1 MIRFLS
7 IIFVAFVA
15 GMLVQLL
22 AIKQDAQ
29 SNQTDR
35 LFRASPILAR
45 YATQVAEAAKPGPN
59 SKEFVKT
66 VGNDD
71 PTAAVAS
78 LYKRVIDR
86 WAYVSD
92 PEDTVDWLRPAERML
107 VDWEGDCEDFAILMA
122 SLLQSLPTSI
132 DCRIVLAGPSDDNNQ
147 HHAFVELRL
156 CDAGEDEQPLLDE
169 LGRHWRAGKLRYRRD
184 AEGLWLALDGGVP
197 PVPHTGQP
205 RLAISPDGR
214 VVHFE
219 ELRNFT
225 FRSDTKGTLR

>member
-1 MIRFLS
+1 MFRFLS

-15 GMLVQLL
+15 GMLIQLF

-35 LFRASPILAR
+35 LFRASPILDR
-45 YATQVAEAAKPGPN
+45 YAKQVADAGKPGPN
-59 SKEFVKT
+59 SRKFVEG
-66 VGNDD
+66 VDDDD
-71 PTAAVAS
+71 PIAQVAS
-78 LYKRVIDR
+78 LYKRSIDR
-86 WAYVSD
+86 WKYVSD
-92 PEDTVDWLRPAERML
+92 PEDSVDWLRPAEQML

-122 SLLQSLPTSI
+122 SLLQSLETSI
-132 DCRIVLAGPSDDNNQ
+132 DCRIVLAGPSADNDQ

-156 CDAGEDEQPLLDE
+156 CDAKEDEQSLLTE

-184 AEGLWLALDGGVP
+184 SEGLWLALDGGVP
-197 PVPHTGQP
+197 PVPHTGRP
-205 RLAISPDGR
+205 RLAIYPDGR

-225 FRSDTKGTLR
+225 FRSDTKGILK